1 MLSVDGVVKHIHS
14 VMDDQ
19 VSLVDFLVL
28 DIYLSLFEQNPTFS
42 MEYVYLHILHM
53 FLLMNYGRFKIQIVL
68 TVLRSFA
75 HFKHKNGGSL
85 TFSND
90 PKVSSSCFWMSF
102 LPSLILHQFWIAV
115 WSSLNL
121 VLKDVKKFK
130 IA

>member
-28 DIYLSLFEQNPTFS
+28 DISGCGISICLFEPNPTFS

-68 TVLRSFA
+68 TVLSSFA
-75 HFKHKNGGSL
+75 HLKHKNGGSL

-102 LPSLILHQFWIAV
+102 LPSLILHQF
-115 WSSLNL
+115 
-121 VLKDVKKFK
+121 
-130 IA
+130 

>member
-28 DIYLSLFEQNPTFS
+28 GIYLSLFETNPTFS

-68 TVLRSFA
+68 TVLSSFA

-102 LPSLILHQFWIAV
+102 LPSLILQF
-115 WSSLNL
+115 LNRT
-121 VLKDVKKFK
+121 
-130 IA
+130 AGEHH